1 MPHGEAVEYSSQPS
15 ADAIEIYVYAG
26 ADGDFTLYEDDGLS
40 YDYEKG
46 ACSRIAL
53 HWDDAARR
61 LEIGAREGGFEG
73 MPESRSL
80 SVRLHTPE
88 GVLLSEAVTWNGEAA
103 SISFD
108 AHGEIAV
115 R

>member
-1 MPHGEAVEYSSQPS
+1 
-15 ADAIEIYVYAG
+15 
-26 ADGDFTLYEDDGLS
+26 
-40 YDYEKG
+40 
-46 ACSRIAL
+46 
-53 HWDDAARR
+53 
-61 LEIGAREGGFEG
+61 

-88 GVLLSEAVTWNGEAA
+88 GVLLSEAVTWKGEAA

-108 AHGEIAV
+108 AQGEIAV